1 MLIPLARAAGSQRNT
16 CLPYEIY
23 GLGILR
29 SIGLGI
35 LGSIGLV
42 FWDLLV
48 WHSEIYR
55 SCYSGIYW
63 FWRYEIYQF

>member
-29 SIGLGI
+29 SIGLVI
-35 LGSIGLV
+35 LGSIGFGV
-42 FWDLLV
+42 MRFISFDV
-48 WHSEIYR
+48 MGSAR
-55 SCYSGIYW
+55 VGILSLAL
-63 FWRYEIYQF
+63 